1 MMQQLTDI
9 GLVLILFGVLL
20 IVLGFVMLAR
30 MTGGEGQ
37 ERRSF
42 AIFLIG
48 PIPVIVKGGIKIALI
63 ALAITILIIL
73 LVLSALGGLT

>member
-20 IVLGFVMLAR
+20 IVLGFVMLVR
-30 MTGGEGQ
+30 TGGDEGQ

-42 AIFLIG
+42 AVFLIG

-73 LVLSALGGLT
+73 LVLSVLGA

>member
-9 GLVLILFGVLL
+9 GLVLILFGAIL
-20 IVLGFVMLAR
+20 IVLGFVMLVR
-30 MTGGEGQ
+30 TGGEEGQ
-37 ERRSF
+37 ERKSL
-42 AIFLIG
+42 AVFLIG

-73 LVLSALGGLT
+73 LVLSVLGA

>member
-20 IVLGFVMLAR
+20 IVLGFVMLVR
-30 MTGGEGQ
+30 TGGDEGQ

-42 AIFLIG
+42 AVFLIG

-63 ALAITILIIL
+63 ALAITILIML